1 MPKVGKKEFDY
12 DDEGIA
18 AAEAASAA
26 TGEEMV
32 EDPSMVDKVEDVL
45 ADVGVPA
52 EEPEP
57 ALEEDLESEVE
68 EPLPDEGLLMQL
80 FEVVY
85 REDFDPDNP
94 EHQGKLAVIQG
105 TLDENPDMA
114 EGLKTGDVTLTEF
127 ARRVYRGMPPTQ
139 EAPTTT
145 PPVTP
150 EPAGSSYFA

>member
-32 EDPSMVDKVEDVL
+32 GDPSMVDKVEDVL
-45 ADVGVPA
+45 AEVGMTP
-52 EEPEP
+52 EEPMPDVEP
-57 ALEEDLESEVE
+57 EEEVE
-68 EPLPDEGLLMQL
+68 APLPDEGLLMQL

-85 REDFDPDNP
+85 REPFNPDDPD
-94 EHQGKLAVIQG
+94 HQGKLSMIQG

-114 EGLKTGDVTLTEF
+114 EGLKTGDVTVTEF
-127 ARRVYRGMPPTQ
+127 ARRVYRGMPPTSD
-139 EAPTTT
+139 APTTT
-145 PPVTP
+145 PPVNP
-150 EPAGSSYFA
+150 EPMETSYFA